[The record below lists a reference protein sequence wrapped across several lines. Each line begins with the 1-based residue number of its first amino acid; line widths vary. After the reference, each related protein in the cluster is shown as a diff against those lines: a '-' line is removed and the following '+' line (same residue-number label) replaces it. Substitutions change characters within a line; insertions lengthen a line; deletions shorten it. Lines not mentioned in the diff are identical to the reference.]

1 MNSIRPQTA
10 GRSSADDD
18 VEAARTAGAR
28 LRRSYV
34 ADPGTL
40 ALVRADVAALAESH
54 GATPEQVADIRLLV
68 SEAVTNAVRHAYPDG
83 RGTVQATAVAGA
95 RHLTILVSDD
105 GVGPHALSRDRGPGW
120 GWPLIAALTDSFTIR
135 RRANGGTEVE
145 MHVSI
150 GPGPPTGRSAAAR
163 I

>member
-10 GRSSADDD
+10 GRSSGDDD
-18 VEAARTAGAR
+18 VEAARTAGAE

-34 ADPGTL
+34 ADPGTV
-40 ALVRADVAALAESH
+40 ARVRADVAALAERH
-54 GATPEQVADIRLLV
+54 GAGPERVADLRLIV
-68 SEAVTNAVRHAYPDG
+68 SEAITNVVRHAYPDG
-83 RGTVQATAVAGA
+83 PGALQVTAAVSA

-105 GVGPHALSRDRGPGW
+105 GVGPHALSRGRGPGW

-150 GPGPPTGRSAAAR
+150 GPGPPTGCSAAAR

>member
-1 MNSIRPQTA
+1 MNAIRPP
-10 GRSSADDD
+10 SAVTSPPDDG
-18 VEAARTAGAR
+18 VAATRTTHAE
-28 LRRSYV
+28 LHRSYV
-34 ADPGTL
+34 AEPDTVG
-40 ALVRADVAALAESH
+40 LVRADVAALAEGH
-54 GATPEQVADIRLLV
+54 GATAEQVADIRLLV
-68 SEAVTNAVRHAYPDG
+68 SEAVTNAVRHAHSDG

-105 GVGPHALSRDRGPGW
+105 GVGPHALSGDRGPGW